1 MSSLFSDD
9 DGKTDWQKV
18 GYHGRSA
25 FAVLLSLA
33 VLVGGG
39 WFAASKAH
47 DAYMSWRTADNYI
60 GQSDSPV
67 TITIPNGATGTAM
80 GDLLV
85 KNDVVKSRKA
95 FLKALAAN
103 DDSDKI
109 QAGTYQM
116 FKQMSADAAV
126 ARLLDPKAQLRNQVT
141 VPEGMWQSDIFALLS
156 KRTKIPV
163 AQFQAAAK
171 NPKALG
177 YPAYVKNTEGYLFPE
192 TYEMGQKPT
201 ATSILKLMAAQYK
214 QVAEQ
219 NDLVGRAKEMD
230 LEPNEV
236 MTVASILEAEAKAK
250 DMPMVAGI
258 IYNRL
263 ENGTPLGLD
272 STAHYQLKIPM
283 NKPLPSGFQDKGTDS
298 SYNTYANTGLPDGPI
313 SSPGEAAIKAALNPT
328 ESDYQYWLTVNFA
341 TGETKFAE
349 TLDEHNKN
357 LREWEAWCKTAKDKS
372 GCPA

>member
-1 MSSLFSDD
+1 MFSDD